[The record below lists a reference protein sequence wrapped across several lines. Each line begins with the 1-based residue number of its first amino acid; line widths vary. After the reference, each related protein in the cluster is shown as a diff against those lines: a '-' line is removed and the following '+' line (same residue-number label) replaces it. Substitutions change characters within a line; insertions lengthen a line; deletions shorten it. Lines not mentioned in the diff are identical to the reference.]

1 MTPDMSLGF
10 FVLIAKCKTET
21 VLGCKLC
28 YCANIRPL
36 DTSCNNIS
44 GMIALDKEL
53 LCHFLSLRFNF
64 LSVVLPNNKGILIPI
79 SNHQLE
85 PA

>member
-1 MTPDMSLGF
+1 MTPDMSIGF
-10 FVLIAKCKTET
+10 FVLLDKCKTET
-21 VLGCKLC
+21 ILGCNAS
-28 YCANIRPL
+28 ANFRPL
-36 DTSCNNIS
+36 DTSCNKIS